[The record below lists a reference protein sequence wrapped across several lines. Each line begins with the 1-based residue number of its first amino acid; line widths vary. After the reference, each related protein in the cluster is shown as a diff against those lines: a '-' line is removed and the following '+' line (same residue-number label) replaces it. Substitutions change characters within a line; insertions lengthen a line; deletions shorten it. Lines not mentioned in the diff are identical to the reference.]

1 MRKALLH
8 FLVFA
13 FGLSAFAQDG
23 GYTRQKMWERDMAD
37 FADIDQ
43 RQSPPKDPIVFAGS
57 STIRLWTSL
66 RTDFPKH
73 NVMNRGFGG
82 SKLEDLVY
90 FAPTMVAPYKPK
102 MIVVYSGE
110 NDIEA
115 KDSPENAL
123 ADFRA
128 FVAFRDKELP
138 GVPIVYLSMKPSVLR
153 WAIWPEMHKANALI
167 AAEARRH
174 KKVKFVDIGEPMLGP
189 GGSKPAADLFV
200 QDGLHLSAKGYAIF
214 RDALKPYIK

>member
-1 MRKALLH
+1 MRSILFVL
-8 FLVFA
+8 FLFVSVGNIFP
-13 FGLSAFAQDG
+13 QDAA
-23 GYTRQKMWERDMAD
+23 YKRQAMWERDMAE

-82 SKLEDLVY
+82 SKLEDLVF
-90 FAPTMVAPYKPK
+90 FAPKMVAPYKPK

-123 ADFRA
+123 EDFRA

-138 GVPIVYLSMKPSVLR
+138 GVPIVYLSMKPSILR
-153 WAIWPEMHKANALI
+153 WAIWPEMQKANALI
-167 AAEARRH
+167 AAEAKRH
-174 KKVKFVDIGEPMLGP
+174 KKVKYVDIGGPMLGP
-189 GGSKPAADLFV
+189 GGAKPAADLFV

-214 RDALKPYIK
+214 RDALKPHIR